1 MLSSNIFSLI
11 FIRTFTS
18 LFNGKERSFSS
29 DQKHEDRKLVFC
41 WNLIF
46 NYFNTDNRNKSKNRF
61 NMVKLFLNEINSLC
75 SLLRNIFLYQNPCPY
90 QKFVPSMGKG
100 TGNINTQ
107 RTVGLLKEAVNQW
120 KGFIQYLF
128 FTKVGNMLTL
138 AIYLCLQRRRLL
150 FYYNHFKLRLSYLFY
165 ILQMYLIRRL
175 KSLYVWKIQ
184 SITKSHLFLK

>member
-1 MLSSNIFSLI
+1 MKWI
-11 FIRTFTS
+11 
-18 LFNGKERSFSS
+18 
-29 DQKHEDRKLVFC
+29 
-41 WNLIF
+41 
-46 NYFNTDNRNKSKNRF
+46 
-61 NMVKLFLNEINSLC
+61 
-75 SLLRNIFLYQNPCPY
+75 LYAHYWGMYLYIKNPCPY

-175 KSLYVWKIQ
+175 KSLYVSWIK
-184 SITKSHLFLK
+184 SIAKGIHFQKKWYLIKNTSIVGIYSNNYIFIFVLLIMFFNKVKFCKLQKEIKLWRDSDAWHRNNDVF